1 MCEAMRMSE
10 ERPSPLP
17 EGELIKLAQIEAGM
31 SARQAAELA
40 DISESRWRQIVSGV
54 QRVSRNDARV
64 EGPAVTVARMAR
76 AVGLTPERLAEVRP
90 DAAEELKK
98 LEDGPSNVPTNR
110 AELKRFLAELA
121 EKQADLAKRTR
132 QALLWLEESEKR
144 ESRQRGR
151 KGSSD

>member
-1 MCEAMRMSE
+1 MRMSE